1 MSNED
6 NYDLHLANAAAI
18 GVRLGKST
26 WEMVDEI
33 KATVGGTMSEENAT
47 IDPHEIS
54 EENNQTNLLKAA
66 AIGVQLGMSAEE
78 IAGELEN
85 VADNFWQMRG
95 ERN

>member
-1 MSNED
+1 
-6 NYDLHLANAAAI
+6 
-18 GVRLGKST
+18 V
-26 WEMVDEI
+26 
-33 KATVGGTMSEENAT
+33 KATWSL
-47 IDPHEIS
+47 S